1 MDILNLDSEF
11 HASQNKIFFS
21 PTVLRIRGKNN

>member
-11 HASQNKIFFS
+11 HASQNKILAGVFFFFPPLS
-21 PTVLRIRGKNN
+21 